1 MQSSKTI
8 FHCTKQYKKT
18 GLKWALNAEST
29 LVNVPEIFLNTQH
42 FMTDNYR
49 VKKTAAKLYMCHVD
63 MLCHSHD
70 LVMQADMT

>member
-29 LVNVPEIFLNTQH
+29 LVNGRNVLTI
-42 FMTDNYR
+42 
-49 VKKTAAKLYMCHVD
+49 KLI
-63 MLCHSHD
+63 
-70 LVMQADMT
+70 